1 MEYFNNL
8 YRTKGGN
15 LVVEFLLVKISEEIG
30 WRAYILSPINYAQ
43 YAANRS
49 TGGHQTHRLV
59 ESGDEMKR
67 KIKTFMQYNPPF
79 RSCPRRIDPENDV
92 LNYICWTGRV
102 QSLESIK
109 LLASTWS
116 EITAYYIRFGG
127 SFEVIQPVLKR
138 LGVIEL

>member
-1 MEYFNNL
+1 MEYENNF
-8 YRTKGGN
+8 YRTAGN
-15 LVVEFLLVKISEEIG
+15 HLTVEFLFVRISEEVG
-30 WRAYILSPINYAQ
+30 WRAYILSVIDYSQ
-43 YAANRS
+43 YAPNRN

-59 ESGDEMKR
+59 EGDSEMKR
-67 KIKTFMQYNPPF
+67 KIKTFMRVNPPF
-79 RSCPRRIDPENDV
+79 ASCPRRVDPENGV

-127 SFEVIQPVLKR
+127 TFEVIQPVLKR
-138 LGVIEL
+138 LGIIEL